1 MCPFPRMLFLHSL
14 FMGLVAQGHCLQL
27 PSLGKSAQV
36 PHPGVVSGCPQPMRL
51 QSMPLSLITVKKQP
65 GSGSLCLWSPW
76 DETTAGTLA
85 LESPVSP
92 PWHVLVP
99 WRAPLHGGRTWSG
112 GGVVQH
118 PVAPFLSLGRSTL
131 ALALHPWGQS
141 CCRGSEAPAELAC
154 DGKSWT
160 EGC

>member
-1 MCPFPRMLFLHSL
+1 MPPTHT
-14 FMGLVAQGHCLQL
+14 
-27 PSLGKSAQV
+27 SADRASV
-36 PHPGVVSGCPQPMRL
+36 
-51 QSMPLSLITVKKQP
+51 ITVKKQP

-99 WRAPLHGGRTWSG
+99 WQAPLHGGRTWSAG
-112 GGVVQH
+112 FRH
-118 PVAPFLSLGRSTL
+118 PVASFLSLGRSTL
-131 ALALHPWGQS
+131 ALALRPWGQS